1 MGIVI
6 APCRAC
12 IDGIFSGTIS
22 TDWCGWPEVL
32 QGRKMLGAT
41 ILPVR
46 QSFAFLCHQW
56 WWSFSWTQL
65 TTAIRFH
72 SEIFWNTIQ
81 TYSNYSPNFTNP
93 VLTLKKGC
101 VCATFC
107 WRCHDALSISPFK
120 RCACASGTLEGRISS
135 EWKTLVVSCFEHVL
149 EVLWLGQPRGDSSAS
164 PQRQWSRRPVFP
176 SRNTISRRICC
187 SGASESEGIQ
197 AGETGVS
204 MYVTHIVL
212 WFWKMFRSSL
222 LDPHSYSYLVLTNES
237 HWILIV

>member
-1 MGIVI
+1 MWLPWSAARPENAGERLSC
-6 APCRAC
+6 PCASRSLFCAT
-12 IDGIFSGTIS
+12 SGV
-22 TDWCGWPEVL
+22 E
-32 QGRKMLGAT
+32 
-41 ILPVR
+41 
-46 QSFAFLCHQW
+46 FFLNPM
-56 WWSFSWTQL
+56 

-81 TYSNYSPNFTNP
+81 IYSNYSPNFTNP
-93 VLTLKKGC
+93 ILTLKTR
-101 VCATFC
+101 VCLC
-107 WRCHDALSISPFK
+107 LRSVDDALSISPFK
-120 RCACASGTLEGRISS
+120 RCACASGTLEGLISS

-204 MYVTHIVL
+204 MYVTHIAL